1 MDEIKLRA
9 WLHEISG
16 ISGLLSCLSE
26 APDEDL
32 TLDRVRRLTKTSA
45 ERLRALFEEGRTI
58 VGETGI

>member
-1 MDEIKLRA
+1 MDQTKLRA

-16 ISGLLSCLSE
+16 VSGLLSCLSE

-32 TLDRVRRLTKTSA
+32 TMERVRRLTKASA
-45 ERLRALFEEGRTI
+45 DRLRALFEEGRAI

>member
-1 MDEIKLRA
+1 MDETKLRA

-26 APDEDL
+26 APDKDL
-32 TLDRVRRLTKTSA
+32 TMERVRRLTKNSA
-45 ERLRALFEEGRTI
+45 DRLRVPFEEGRTI